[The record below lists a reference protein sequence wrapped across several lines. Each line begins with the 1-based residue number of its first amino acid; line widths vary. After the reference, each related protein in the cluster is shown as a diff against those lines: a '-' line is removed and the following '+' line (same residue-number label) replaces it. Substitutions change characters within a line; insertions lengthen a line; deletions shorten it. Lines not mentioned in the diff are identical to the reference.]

1 MKPRAARP
9 LRAGRRR
16 AVRTQP
22 EEMEDSVAAH
32 GGVDRGREYGAVL
45 EPSRRDGARA
55 MPALH
60 RRIVGAGR

>member
-1 MKPRAARP
+1 M
-9 LRAGRRR
+9 
-16 AVRTQP
+16 RTQP

-32 GGVDRGREYGAVL
+32 GGADRGREYGAVL

>member
-1 MKPRAARP
+1 MAT
-9 LRAGRRR
+9 GRRR

-32 GGVDRGREYGAVL
+32 GGADRGREYGAVL

-60 RRIVGAGR
+60 WRIITEGR